1 MGVGI
6 ISYYITE
13 NKFKD
18 KQYNPYPSAIS
29 VHDNTF
35 ERKKRKV
42 PMEGRFAQIYH
53 FKLKFGRNVP
63 HIVYDGIINPKY
75 RDAAG
80 NVKPEY
86 MICIQNNKNQ
96 SFANI
101 DADNDFKNISRD
113 AAPYNCTLAPIVLN
127 NKQ

>member
-1 MGVGI
+1 
-6 ISYYITE
+6 
-13 NKFKD
+13 
-18 KQYNPYPSAIS
+18 

-75 RDAAG
+75 RDAGG

-101 DADNDFKNISRD
+101 DADNEFKNISRD
-113 AAPYNCTLAPIVLN
+113 VAPFNCTLAPIVLN